1 MATQLLAALTQKFRL
16 SPLLTHMVLF
26 SRKAFKT

>member
-1 MATQLLAALTQKFRL
+1 MATQLLTALTQKFRFSL
-16 SPLLTHMVLF
+16 LLTHMVLF